1 MTIEEIIQKTE
12 GVFASLPPECQQDFI
27 NHSSIRTLS
36 KGEVVVR
43 EGQYSKKAYLILQ
56 GCSRSYY
63 IKGGKDISDWFA
75 FENEFVSP
83 IVSFFSD
90 KPNPHY
96 IEFLEDSIA
105 IEFSKDTIDML
116 SEKYKNFERVIT
128 SVVTETML
136 NLCERLYNT
145 QFTKAEERYEH
156 LLSIHPDITNRISL
170 THIASYLGITL
181 ETLSRIRG
189 SKSRI

>member
-1 MTIEEIIQKTE
+1 MTTQEILEKTE
-12 GVFASLPPECQQDFI
+12 SIFASLPPECQLEFI
-27 NHSSIRTLS
+27 EQSNLRSIE

-43 EGQYSKKAYLILQ
+43 AGQYSKKAYFILQ
-56 GCSRSYY
+56 GSSRSYY
-63 IKGGKDISDWFA
+63 LKNGKDISDWFA

-96 IEFLEDSIA
+96 IEFMEDSLV
-105 IEFSKDTIDML
+105 IEFSKDTIDQL
-116 SEKYKNFERVIT
+116 SEKYRNFERIIT

-136 NLCERLYNT
+136 NLCERSYHTL
-145 QFTKAEERYEH
+145 FTRAEERYDH
-156 LLSIHPDITNRISL
+156 LLSIYPDITNRIPL

-181 ETLSRIRG
+181 ETLSRIR
-189 SKSRI
+189 SAKVRI

>member
-12 GVFASLPPECQQDFI
+12 GIFASLPPECQLEFM
-27 NHSSIRTLS
+27 NNSTVRNLE

-43 EGQYSKKAYLILQ
+43 EGQYSKKAYFILQ

-63 IKGGKDISDWFA
+63 MKDGKDVSDWFA
-75 FENEFVSP
+75 FEGEFVSP

-96 IEFLEDSIA
+96 IEFLEDSLA
-105 IEFSKDTIDML
+105 IEFTKDTIDML
-116 SEKYKNFERVIT
+116 SKKYRNFEQIIT
-128 SVVTETML
+128 STVTETML
-136 NLCERLYNT
+136 NLCERLYYT

-181 ETLSRIRG
+181 ETLSRIR
-189 SKSRI
+189 SAKSRI

>member
-1 MTIEEIIQKTE
+1 MTIEEIIKKTE
-12 GVFASLPPECQQDFI
+12 GIFTSLPPECQQDFMD
-27 NHSSIRTLS
+27 NSTVQPFE
-36 KGEVVVR
+36 KGDVVVR
-43 EGQYSKKAYLILQ
+43 EGQYSKKAYFILQ

-63 IKGGKDISDWFA
+63 MKDGKDVSDWFA
-75 FENEFVSP
+75 FEGEFVSP

-96 IEFLEDSIA
+96 IEFLEDSLA
-105 IEFSKDTIDML
+105 IEFTKDTVDML
-116 SEKYKNFERVIT
+116 SKKYRNFERIIT
-128 SVVTETML
+128 STVTETML
-136 NLCERLYNT
+136 NLCERLYYT

-181 ETLSRIRG
+181 ETLSRIR
-189 SKSRI
+189 SAKSRI

>member
-1 MTIEEIIQKTE
+1 MTIEEIIKKTE
-12 GVFASLPPECQQDFI
+12 GLFTSLPAECQQDFME
-27 NHSSIRTLS
+27 HSTIRNLE
-36 KGEVVVR
+36 KGEVVVK
-43 EGQYSKKAYLILQ
+43 EGQYSKKAYFILQ

-63 IKGGKDISDWFA
+63 MKNGKDVSDWFT
-75 FENEFVSP
+75 FEGGFVSP

-96 IEFLEDSIA
+96 IEFLEDSMA
-105 IEFSKDTIDML
+105 IEFTKETIDML
-116 SEKYKNFERVIT
+116 SKKYRNFEQVIT
-128 SVVTETML
+128 ATVTETML
-136 NLCERLYNT
+136 NLCERLYYT

-181 ETLSRIRG
+181 ETLSRIR
-189 SKSRI
+189 SAKTRI

>member
-12 GVFASLPPECQQDFI
+12 GIFASLPPECQQDFI
-27 NHSSIRTLS
+27 KHSRVRNFQ
-36 KGEVVVR
+36 KGEIVVR
-43 EGQYSKKAYLILQ
+43 EGQYSKTAYFILQ

-63 IKGGKDISDWFA
+63 IKDGKDISDWFA
-75 FENEFVSP
+75 FESEFVSP

-105 IEFSKDTIDML
+105 IEFSKETIDML
-116 SEKYKNFERVIT
+116 SEKYRNFERIIT

-145 QFTKAEERYEH
+145 KFTKAEERYEH
-156 LLSIHPDITNRISL
+156 LLSIHPHITNRISL

-181 ETLSRIRG
+181 ETLSRIR
-189 SKSRI
+189 SANSRI

>member
-1 MTIEEIIQKTE
+1 MTVEEIIQKTE
-12 GVFASLPPECQQDFI
+12 SLFTSLPPECQQDFMEYS
-27 NHSSIRTLS
+27 NIRKLE

-43 EGQYSKKAYLILQ
+43 EGQYSKKAYFILQ

-63 IKGGKDISDWFA
+63 MKDGKDVSDWFA
-75 FENEFVSP
+75 FEGEFVSP

-96 IEFLEDSIA
+96 IEFLEDSLV
-105 IEFSKDTIDML
+105 IEFNKETMDVLSK
-116 SEKYKNFERVIT
+116 KYRNFEQIIT
-128 SVVTETML
+128 STVTETML
-136 NLCERLYNT
+136 NLCERLYYT

-181 ETLSRIRG
+181 ETLSRIR
-189 SKSRI
+189 SAKIRI